1 MYVDIMSIKAYGL
14 LPSVKILSVRQ
25 NLETEDPY
33 AVKVMTNTGITV
45 EHVPRRISTLC
56 HLFLLKKGS
65 ITCQITGNR
74 RYSVDLPQGG
84 LEVPCNLTFV
94 GLDRDIGKVVQLITA
109 APTESSNITP
119 TSKKDEQDSEEPP
132 SKKSKVENVLPVN
145 VDNVVDTSPSQ
156 EVWLKCYGCFMIQ
169 SDKVIL
175 EGGGQ
180 LSDRHINYAQIL
192 LQKQFPL
199 VQGLGNTLL
208 QSRKPLQAIKQGLQI
223 LHDRGNHW
231 LVASN
236 IGCPENT
243 INLYDSAFSNVSD
256 GTWKVIQNLFQ
267 ATNST
272 AIKMVD
278 MQKQTGGNDCGLFAI
293 AVTVTLLHKCN
304 VSNTKFVQ
312 DKMRQHLCECFV
324 NGTFTL
330 FPSSE

>member
-1 MYVDIMSIKAYGL
+1 M
-14 LPSVKILSVRQ
+14 
-25 NLETEDPY
+25 
-33 AVKVMTNTGITV
+33 
-45 EHVPRRISTLC
+45 
-56 HLFLLKKGS
+56 
-65 ITCQITGNR
+65 
-74 RYSVDLPQGG
+74 
-84 LEVPCNLTFV
+84 
-94 GLDRDIGKVVQLITA
+94 
-109 APTESSNITP
+109 
-119 TSKKDEQDSEEPP
+119 
-132 SKKSKVENVLPVN
+132 
-145 VDNVVDTSPSQ
+145 DNVVDTSPSQ

-180 LSDRHINYAQIL
+180 LSDRHINYAQTL

-243 INLYDSAFSNVSD
+243 INLYDSVFSNVSD

-272 AIKMVD
+272 AISMVD

-304 VSNTKFVQ
+304 VSSTKFV
-312 DKMRQHLCECFV
+312 
-324 NGTFTL
+324 
-330 FPSSE
+330 

>member
-1 MYVDIMSIKAYGL
+1 MSRIVKNL
-14 LPSVKILSVRQ
+14 LQRSLKL
-25 NLETEDPY
+25 
-33 AVKVMTNTGITV
+33 
-45 EHVPRRISTLC
+45 RI
-56 HLFLLKKGS
+56 
-65 ITCQITGNR
+65 
-74 RYSVDLPQGG
+74 
-84 LEVPCNLTFV
+84 
-94 GLDRDIGKVVQLITA
+94 
-109 APTESSNITP
+109 
-119 TSKKDEQDSEEPP
+119 
-132 SKKSKVENVLPVN
+132 VLPGN

-175 EGGGQ
+175 EGSGK
-180 LSDRHINYAQIL
+180 LSDRHINYAQTL
-192 LQKQFPL
+192 LQKLFPL

-223 LHDRGNHW
+223 LHDSGNQW

-243 INLYDSAFSNVSD
+243 INLYDSVFSNVSD

-272 AIKMVD
+272 PINMVD

-304 VSNTKFVQ
+304 VSSTKFVQ